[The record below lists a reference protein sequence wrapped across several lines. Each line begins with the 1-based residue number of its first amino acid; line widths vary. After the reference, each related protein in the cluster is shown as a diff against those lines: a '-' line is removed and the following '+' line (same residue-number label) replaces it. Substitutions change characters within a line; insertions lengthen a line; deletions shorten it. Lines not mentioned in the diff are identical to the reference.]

1 MYITVQFKINIVFFI
16 VPNLVIFLH
25 SFSTIV
31 TERLHQQHHFQAFIS
46 YARHLIHGMADC
58 HLHSQAIITW
68 VLLFGQSWK
77 SAKPGQIDSA
87 FLFTPP
93 VRWHWQGKLMRAFK
107 VACHSNVWLQFL
119 IRAARKLSRA
129 FTLYVELGRA
139 KNINSEEMNVTT
151 VLGWPLTWTLIL
163 LVKPSISDESHSK
176 KKAQTPFSPEENV
189 LRWLFRL
196 IFTCQKEF
204 WKTGIILE
212 YVGLLSKVW
221 HPWAEEASTSFLPR
235 ICLRDETCR
244 PLKFYGSAVNT
255 HHSGSIINS
264 CVQTGHAE
272 CW

>member
-1 MYITVQFKINIVFFI
+1 MQFKINIVFFI
-16 VPNLVIFLH
+16 VPNIVIHIPSWFSHHRDWNATPTAPFPSLYFLRSPPSPWH
-25 SFSTIV
+25 GGLSPSQPGNYYLSAVIWSVVKVCWTRAN
-31 TERLHQQHHFQAFIS
+31 RL
-46 YARHLIHGMADC
+46 
-58 HLHSQAIITW
+58 
-68 VLLFGQSWK
+68 
-77 SAKPGQIDSA
+77 A

-119 IRAARKLSRA
+119 IWAARKLSRA

-151 VLGWPLTWTLIL
+151 DLGWTLTRTLIL

-176 KKAQTPFSPEENV
+176 KKHKCRFLRKKTCYGGYLCLFSPVRKSSE
-189 LRWLFRL
+189 RL
-196 IFTCQKEF
+196 ESSSNMSAFFPKRGVRGRRKQ
-204 WKTGIILE
+204 
-212 YVGLLSKVW
+212 
-221 HPWAEEASTSFLPR
+221 AFLPR

-244 PLKFYGSAVNT
+244 PLKFYGSAVVT

-264 CVQTGHAE
+264 CAQTDNAE

>member
-46 YARHLIHGMADC
+46 YARHLVHGMADC

-163 LVKPSISDESHSK
+163 LVKPSISDDSHSK
-176 KKAQTPFSPEENV
+176 KKHKRRFLRKKTCYGGYLGLFSPVRKSSE
-189 LRWLFRL
+189 RL
-196 IFTCQKEF
+196 ESSLNMSVFFPKC
-204 WKTGIILE
+204 GIR
-212 YVGLLSKVW
+212 GRRKQ
-221 HPWAEEASTSFLPR
+221 ALP
-235 ICLRDETCR
+235 
-244 PLKFYGSAVNT
+244 FYQGSA
-255 HHSGSIINS
+255 
-264 CVQTGHAE
+264 
-272 CW
+272 